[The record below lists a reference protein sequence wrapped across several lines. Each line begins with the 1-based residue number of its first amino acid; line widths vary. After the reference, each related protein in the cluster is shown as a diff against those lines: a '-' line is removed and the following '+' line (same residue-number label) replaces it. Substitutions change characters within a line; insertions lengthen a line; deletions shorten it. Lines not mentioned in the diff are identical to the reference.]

1 MSKISIELD
10 KSFSDKL
17 DEMIKTIE
25 LNIQKD
31 LSGSLKISN
40 YDRSIARCVLFEFII
55 RTNAASLCSL
65 C

>member
-31 LSGSLKISN
+31 LSVDYFFHHLSFL
-40 YDRSIARCVLFEFII
+40 YVE
-55 RTNAASLCSL
+55 
-65 C
+65 